1 VNDRPDA
8 SNASHPDAAGP
19 RAGGSG
25 LDDSALEDPYAWEA
39 DLYDVTTATV
49 SEQDVP
55 FYTALAADAGGPV
68 LELGCGTGR
77 VLLPCAAAA
86 GSAVGVDVSPSML
99 ARAATA
105 AAAAGLGARVELHR
119 GDMRTVRLERRFP
132 LVIIPFRSLFHLPR
146 DDDWLAALATV
157 RAHLAPGGRFA
168 ANVFVP
174 DPELIAAR
182 QDHHGLA
189 GEVRHPDTGQ
199 RVVLWEHTSFD
210 TVAQVAHRRRVTEV
224 LNDSGLVLE
233 RRHRLL
239 DVYFRHPNEVLYL
252 LEAAGFT
259 VDQLFGGFDGRPPDS
274 AAEELIWVAHP
285 L

>member
-1 VNDRPDA
+1 MSDQTDA
-8 SNASHPDAAGP
+8 PSQVD
-19 RAGGSG
+19 
-25 LDDSALEDPYAWEA
+25 DPYAWEA
-39 DLYDVTTATV
+39 DLYDVTTAGV
-49 SEQDVP
+49 SEHDVP

-77 VLLPCAAAA
+77 VLVPCAAAA
-86 GSAVGVDVSPSML
+86 GRAVGVDVSPSML
-99 ARAATA
+99 ARAAKA
-105 AAAAGLGARVELHR
+105 ATAAGLGDRVELHR
-119 GDMRTVRLERRFP
+119 GDMRMIRLQQRFP
-132 LVIIPFRSLFHLPR
+132 LVTIPFRSLFHLRR

-168 ANVFVP
+168 ADVYVP
-174 DPELIAAR
+174 DPELMAAR

-210 TVAQVAHRRRVTEV
+210 PVAQVAHRRRVTEV
-224 LNDSGLVLE
+224 LDESGLTLE

-239 DVYFRHPNEVLYL
+239 DVYFRHPNEVLRL

-259 VDQLFGGFDGRPPDS
+259 VDQVFGGFDGRPLDG
-274 AAEELIWVAHP
+274 AAEELVWVAHP
-285 L
+285 G

>member
-1 VNDRPDA
+1 VNH
-8 SNASHPDAAGP
+8 HPD
-19 RAGGSG
+19 
-25 LDDSALEDPYAWEA
+25 DPYAWEA
-39 DLYDVTTATV
+39 DLYDLTTAGV

-77 VLLPCAAAA
+77 VLVPCAEAA
-86 GSAVGVDVSPSML
+86 GAAVGVDLSASML
-99 ARAATA
+99 TRAAA
-105 AAAAGLGARVELHR
+105 AVAAAGLGDRVELHR

-132 LVIIPFRSLFHLPR
+132 LVTIPFRSLFHLPG
-146 DDDWLAALATV
+146 DEDWLAALATV

-182 QDHHGLA
+182 QDHHGFA

-210 TVAQVAHRRRVTEV
+210 PVAQVVHRRRVTEV
-224 LNDSGLVLE
+224 LDESGLVLE

-239 DVYFRHPNEVLYL
+239 DTHFRYPGEVLRL

-259 VDQLFGGFDGRPPDS
+259 VDQLFGGFDGRPLDS
-274 AAEELIWVAHP
+274 AAEELVWVAHP
-285 L
+285 A